1 VGGSSIV
8 SGPALRPAE
17 GTRPRTIAT
26 LKVFTRSPRYEVR
39 VEVNSLDGNRYV
51 SLCGF
56 MLATNGR
63 WVGGRRVNIRASE
76 IDDLIVALE
85 DASEVIATRRAS

>member
-1 VGGSSIV
+1 MTA
-8 SGPALRPAE
+8 PRLAE
-17 GTRPRTIAT
+17 GARPRTIAT

-63 WVGGRRVNIRASE
+63 WVGGRRVNIRAEE
-76 IDDLIVALE
+76 IDDLLIALE
-85 DASEVIATRRAS
+85 DAAEVITPRRAS